1 MTRINRFI
9 LISMLFIYPFNFVQA
24 SSINEKKC
32 EVQGIVFGFFNGVL
46 TTEIQAKDAL
56 NKLKKIHGNKNE
68 DGEPIKY
75 ELVYNYSNGFEDF
88 VETFEQRLREQ
99 EGLLAERYELFFE
112 SLHGGGD
119 WWSIIISAVPSAIE
133 LRDELTDF
141 AQAAAVEILTKFME
155 NPPTLENYSEQQ
167 TRIDTWI
174 TEGKKLLFV
183 AHSQGNLFVN
193 VAYDYA
199 LTQNTREEAVKVV
212 HIAPASPTLRGEYV
226 LADLDLVINGLRI
239 VGTVPDI
246 TELIPS
252 YLFRPA
258 GLNGEKDFL
267 GHGLLEIYMNPNLQ
281 ISTTVK
287 DYIDDGLNSLEP
299 PSVEASTGLFTA
311 TLIWSGLGDVDL
323 SILEPLPLGPWDLVN
338 FEYPIGESGYLD
350 TNNTTGYGPER
361 YLVSCDPN
369 IIQTG
374 LYVVYF
380 SNYKHTEGE
389 TATVQISSWDKGV
402 LGSKDFIL
410 EDNRW
415 IPGDSGLVKTFFVY
429 VTKNK
434 DSDEYKI
441 RLVDDPYPA
450 NE

>member
-112 SLHGGGD
+112 SIHGGGD
-119 WWSIIISAVPSAIE
+119 WWGIIIETVPSAIE

-141 AQAAAVEILTKFME
+141 AQAAAVEILTKFIE

-174 TEGKKLLFV
+174 AEGKKLLFV

-212 HIAPASPTLRGEYV
+212 HIGPASPTLRGEYV
-226 LADLDLVINGLRI
+226 LADQDLVINGLRL
-239 VGTVPDI
+239 VGSVPNI
-246 TELIPS
+246 TDFIPP

-258 GLNGEKDFL
+258 GLNGETDFL
-267 GHGLLEIYMNPNLQ
+267 GHGLLEIYLNPQ
-281 ISTTVK
+281 IHISTSVK
-287 DYIDDGLNSLEP
+287 SYIDDALNSLAP

-311 TLIWSGLGDVDL
+311 TLTWSGLGDVDL
-323 SILEPLPLGPWDLVN
+323 SIQEPLPLSPWDLVN

-350 TNNTTGYGPER
+350 INNTTGYGPER

-380 SNYKHTEGE
+380 SNYKYTEGE
-389 TATVQISSWDKGV
+389 TATVQISSWDEGV

-415 IPGDSGLVKTFFVY
+415 IPGDSGLIRTFFVY
-429 VTKNK
+429 VTKNEDK
-434 DSDEYKI
+434 DEYKI
-441 RLVDDPYPA
+441 RLVSDPSSLDK
-450 NE
+450 

>member
-119 WWSIIISAVPSAIE
+119 WWNIIIAAVPSAIE

-434 DSDEYKI
+434 DNDEYKI

>member
-1 MTRINRFI
+1 MNNMNR
-9 LISMLFIYPFNFVQA
+9 LLFIVVLLTYPFNFVQA
-24 SSINEKKC
+24 GISIKKC
-32 EVQGIVFGFFNGVL
+32 EAQGVVFAFFNGVL
-46 TTEIQAKDAL
+46 TTSDQAQQAL
-56 NKLKKIHGNKNE
+56 GYFKQIHGEESE

-112 SLHGGGD
+112 SIHGGGD
-119 WWSIIISAVPSAIE
+119 WWGIIIETVPSAIE

-141 AQAAAVEILTKFME
+141 AQAAAVEILTKFIE

-174 TEGKKLLFV
+174 AEGKKLLFV

-212 HIAPASPTLRGEYV
+212 HIGPASPTLRGEYV
-226 LADLDLVINGLRI
+226 LADQDLVINGLRL
-239 VGTVPDI
+239 VGSVPNI
-246 TELIPS
+246 TDFIPP

-258 GLNGEKDFL
+258 GLNGETDFL
-267 GHGLLEIYMNPNLQ
+267 GHGLLEIYLNPQ
-281 ISTTVK
+281 IHISTSVK
-287 DYIDDGLNSLEP
+287 SYIDDALNSLAP

-311 TLIWSGLGDVDL
+311 TLTWSGLGDVDL
-323 SILEPLPLGPWDLVN
+323 SIQEPLPLSPWDLVN

-350 TNNTTGYGPER
+350 INNTTGYGPER

-380 SNYKHTEGE
+380 SNYKYTEGE
-389 TATVQISSWDKGV
+389 TATVQISSWDEGV

-415 IPGDSGLVKTFFVY
+415 IPGDSGLIRTFFVY
-429 VTKNK
+429 VTKNEDK
-434 DSDEYKI
+434 DEYKI
-441 RLVDDPYPA
+441 RLVSDPSSLDK
-450 NE
+450 